1 MKKPIGVYNDE
12 NLYLTISSYSDN
24 GRIYLGLETEDE
36 LYADITINLSDR
48 LIEDDN
54 CIFISGHV
62 DNDLQDFLIEKEI
75 IEEPYNVMQYNMG
88 KYNCSRVNFEKIKEY
103 DPEGFE
109 DFEKKL
115 KNDEIEL

>member
-1 MKKPIGVYNDE
+1 MKKPVGVYNGT
-12 NLYLTISSYSDN
+12 NLYLTISSYLDN
-24 GRIYLGLETEDE
+24 GRIYLGLETEEE

-62 DNDLQDFLIEKEI
+62 YNDLQDFLIEKEI

-109 DFEKKL
+109 NFEKKL
-115 KNDEIEL
+115 KDDEIEL